1 MKKLLLIALVAL
13 GAQSCIIT
21 KHSNMGF
28 VKNRHIDKDAE
39 VFSVS
44 TSIFLA
50 KPFLKNAL
58 QDEEESEALK
68 QLVASVRGIKVL
80 TIDNQK
86 DHTKM
91 NAHLNKYL
99 DRKNY
104 QEWLSIQSDGDH
116 VTISAKQNKKEEIK
130 RIILAVNSD
139 DGETVFV
146 RVKGKIDLNAM
157 TKQME
162 TMSTGDFKL
171 KTKKGTEVAQY

>member
-1 MKKLLLIALVAL
+1 MKNLLLIAIIAL
-13 GAQSCIIT
+13 GTQSCIIT

-91 NAHLNKYL
+91 NAHINKYL

-130 RIILAVNSD
+130 KIILAVNSN

-146 RVKGKIDLNAM
+146 RVKGKIDVNAM
-157 TKQME
+157 TKQIE
-162 TMSTGDFKL
+162 TLSTGNFKL
-171 KTKKGTEVAQY
+171 KTKKARKLP